1 MLWQQGVCLWAL
13 QRILHWTLWELGCFA
28 FPCWEVALQRGAVAE
43 WCQQGERAGR
53 VFRVLHGPSLVSSG
67 MCCLWECPGQGM
79 ALVSWCDRWVRVN
92 HHQHTQREQ
101 AMFQKLRNY
110 QNLTLKLAKW
120 HPDNCIQKRFLMSL
134 KLQDCCSWWTL
145 NPSWI
150 CWIDPSLAWNW
161 PRVTSGDTGGSLLW
175 QDSRTAPPDW
185 QTPPGRALPWEVSFC
200 PLPWKKLSI
209 F

>member
-1 MLWQQGVCLWAL
+1 MSTLCFIIDMNWGGCCGSRECVC
-13 QRILHWTLWELGCFA
+13 ELCRGFCTEPFGSLA
-28 FPCWEVALQRGAVAE
+28 VLPSPAGSWEVALQRGAVAE

-67 MCCLWECPGQGM
+67 TCWLCECPGQGM

-120 HPDNCIQKRFLMSL
+120 NPDNCIQKRFLMSL
-134 KLQDCCSWWTL
+134 KLQDCCS
-145 NPSWI
+145 
-150 CWIDPSLAWNW
+150 
-161 PRVTSGDTGGSLLW
+161 
-175 QDSRTAPPDW
+175 
-185 QTPPGRALPWEVSFC
+185 
-200 PLPWKKLSI
+200 
-209 F
+209 